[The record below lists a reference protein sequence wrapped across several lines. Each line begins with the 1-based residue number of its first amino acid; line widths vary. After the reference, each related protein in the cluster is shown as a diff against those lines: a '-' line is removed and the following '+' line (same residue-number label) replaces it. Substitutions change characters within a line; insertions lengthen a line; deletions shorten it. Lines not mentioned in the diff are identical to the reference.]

1 MGGQVRYF
9 DKMKKNSKMVR
20 VQRRLAAQVLKCGSN
35 RIKLDPDRLGDIKD
49 AITKIDIRTLIS
61 NGAISK
67 KRLLNTSRFSARNKK
82 IQKSHGRQKG
92 FGSRKGKKTARLNPK
107 RVWINKI
114 RLQRNFIKSLRDDG
128 SITRTTYHEFYMKS
142 KGGFFRSLRHLSL
155 YAEERKN
162 EKK

>member
-1 MGGQVRYF
+1 
-9 DKMKKNSKMVR
+9 MKKNSIR
-20 VQRRLAAQVLKCGSN
+20 LNVQRRLAAQILKCGEN
-35 RIKLDPDRLGDIKD
+35 RIKFNPDAIGDIKS
-49 AITKIDIRTLIS
+49 AITKTDIRSLIS
-61 NGAISK
+61 NGDISK
-67 KRLLNTSRFSARNKK
+67 KRLISTSRFWARKK
-82 IQKSHGRQKG
+82 KKQKSHGRQKG
-92 FGSRKGKKTARLNPK
+92 AGSRKGPKSARLNPK
-107 RVWINKI
+107 RSWINKI